1 MKKITMFFAALAVAV
16 FSLATPP
23 TKIPTKND
31 LADFYEPGQLCVCIY
46 FEEEVCNDIVF
57 IGSYNGWDSSDPSSM
72 AKFSE
77 LEGFEGWYYVAVT
90 DETVDAEGKPAI
102 EGKPVQLKKDGSF
115 SWDYQGGDAA
125 AWTLISGKVDIVDGY
140 SGECDLKNYS
150 TDEPVILTCAYFK
163 NNNSPC
169 VDEVYHNYT
178 IRLAAPFC
186 EGPDGTWFEP
196 AIIGSFNGWSEG
208 VGANDIDM
216 ETYEYIFRI
225 YDKEGGEF
233 KFRALGITDW
243 SNQIQIPN
251 EVDENGEV
259 KSWKDNDNVKLTA
272 ETNISLDYSNG
283 RFTKCGTAKELTT
296 LTYNVTVPEGTY
308 TCYIV
313 GDMNG
318 WAFTNE
324 MTKVDDTHYTITLDS
339 VHDGMGYKYCSG
351 PDWAY
356 EEKTAEG
363 EAVGNRTYTE
373 NDIVEAWAAVYGGES
388 AVENVVVEKASAVK
402 VIKDGQ
408 MVIEMNG
415 KFFNILGAEVK

>member
-90 DETVDAEGKPAI
+90 DESEAI

-125 AWTLISGKVDIVDGY
+125 AWTLLSGKVDILDGY

-150 TDEPVILTCAYFK
+150 TDEPVILTCEYFK
-163 NNNSPC
+163 NHNSPC

-178 IRLAAPFC
+178 IRLNAPFC
-186 EGPDGTWFEP
+186 QGPDGTWFEP
-196 AIIGSFNGWSEG
+196 AIIGSFNGWTEG

-216 ETYEYIFRI
+216 ETFEYIFRI

-283 RFTKCGTAKELTT
+283 RFTKCGPAKELTT

-324 MTKVDDTHYTITLDS
+324 MTKVDDTHYTITLDN
-339 VHDGMGYKYCSG
+339 VHDAMGYKYCSG

-356 EEKTAEG
+356 EEKTAAG
-363 EAVGNRTYTE
+363 DPVGNRTYTE
-373 NDIVEAWAAVYGGES
+373 NDVVEAWAAVYGAES